1 MTATISDVDLARSL
15 ADKLIVFLETGQAPD
30 GLFAPD
36 VFADVTLPTWRLQA
50 DDVAGLIAIRMGGHP
65 DPGRVPRHRFDPT
78 PTGFV
83 LEFEERWTA
92 GGQDWYCREMIR
104 ADTSAAGINQLSV
117 YCTGDWDEAQVADH
131 LAAVTLLRP

>member
-1 MTATISDVDLARSL
+1 MTTAAMDVDLARTL
-15 ADKLIVFLETGQAPD
+15 AYNFISFLETGEPPD

-36 VFADVTLPTWRLQA
+36 VFSDVTLPMWRLQA
-50 DDVAGLIAIRMGGHP
+50 DDVDGLLAIRRGGHP

-92 GGQDWYCREMIR
+92 AGQHWYCREMIR
-104 ADTSAAGINQLSV
+104 ANITASGISQLSV
-117 YCTGDWDEAQVADH
+117 YCTGDWDEAQVAAH
-131 LAAVTLLRP
+131 RSAVSLIRP